1 MVDAGAFS
9 PNDSNSSLTHQTS
22 YVEYIL
28 LISAPG
34 IKTSPN
40 KKIAKRRSSLSNILD
55 LDRSSSNGSLQRSR
69 SGSVTPRGSKRFDL
83 SSLKVDLKSERQR
96 TADVFGANISN
107 VINDDDQKRPSQLT
121 GGEVPVI
128 LPTSCYNERLS
139 NHRDFQACGEIKRR
153 QMKFD
158 RNLVSDIKMRC
169 TLRSLKPKQGKG
181 LSVQYFNEALS
192 HNSVAINQDQNIKSK
207 FIQSCIDQSIKYVDM
222 ESGYFAAFC
231 NTLSISC
238 VAIVGIEYDIAAPSK
253 NNQGMRVSHNTAL
266 QATLDIFC
274 QYLWDRISQDN
285 SFKRSQSQNIID
297 NNNKNHND
305 NIDQGDHLYD
315 TVDIASLDQ
324 RSNSYTG
331 PQTNTQNIL
340 KPRNKSKRIKDDS
353 IAAPA
358 APPKAYHDLNNI
370 QPLNN
375 NEGV

>member
-9 PNDSNSSLTHQTS
+9 PNDSNSSLMHQTS

-40 KKIAKRRSSLSNILD
+40 KKMAKRRSSLSNILD
-55 LDRSSSNGSLQRSR
+55 LDRSNSNGSLQRSR
-69 SGSVTPRGSKRFDL
+69 SGSITPRGSKRFDL
-83 SSLKVDLKSERQR
+83 SSLKFDTKTTERQK
-96 TADVFGANISN
+96 SL
-107 VINDDDQKRPSQLT
+107 NDDEKRPSQMT

-128 LPTSCYNERLS
+128 LPTSCYNEKLS
-139 NHRDFQACGEIKRR
+139 NYRDFQTCGEIATR

-158 RNLVSDIKMRC
+158 RNLVHDIKMRC

-181 LSVQYFNEALS
+181 LSVQYFHEALS

-207 FIQSCIDQSIKYVDM
+207 FIQSCIDQSIKYIDM

-253 NNQGMRVSHNTAL
+253 NNQGMRVSHNTAI

-274 QYLWDRISQDN
+274 QYLWDRINQDN
-285 SFKRSQSQNIID
+285 STKNMNRSQSEC
-297 NNNKNHND
+297 NNNDDYNT
-305 NIDQGDHLYD
+305 NIATLEK
-315 TVDIASLDQ
+315 
-324 RSNSYTG
+324 SNSYNG
-331 PQTNTQNIL
+331 PPSNTENVL
-340 KPRNKSKRIKDDS
+340 KPRNKTESM
-353 IAAPA
+353 AAPA
-358 APPKAYHDLNNI
+358 AAPKAYNNLNNI
-370 QPLNN
+370 QQLNN